1 MLSRDLHLLAVMLI
15 TGSVASLGGC
25 DRAPTP
31 ESVALRG
38 GDAER
43 GKVAIQHY
51 GCNACHAIGGLPE
64 PSLVA
69 AAPVTGIATRTYI
82 AGTLPRTPENLMLWI
97 RFPRKVKPQTAMP
110 ELGVSAADAR
120 DIATYLY
127 SLR

>member
-1 MLSRDLHLLAVMLI
+1 MSNRDLRPFAVMLI
-15 TGSVASLGGC
+15 AGSIASLGAC
-25 DRAPTP
+25 DRAPAP

-43 GKVAIQHY
+43 GKIAIQHY

-64 PSLVA
+64 PLLAA

-82 AGTLPRTPENLMLWI
+82 AGTLPTTPENLILWI
-97 RFPRKVKPQTAMP
+97 RFPHKVKPATAMP
-110 ELGVSAADAR
+110 ELAVTPNDAR

-127 SLR
+127 SLH